1 MITKFDSLYAGHVD
15 MGDVGY
21 GGTAVNDRAFGNE
34 HLSSVYAKTDAIAQ
48 TMDANGYDTFWL
60 AEHHF
65 QPEGYEC
72 IPNVLMSAVHL
83 AHATERLNIGCGFNI
98 APMWHPLRLA
108 EDYATADILTGG
120 RVIFGVGRGY
130 HSREIE
136 TFGSPLF
143 DQGGN
148 RDLFEEQVDIIFKAF
163 NEEAFSHKGK
173 YYTIPPSVPYR
184 GYQLERITV
193 VPRPLRLP
201 VECWQPIQSATPRG
215 LDFMAKHGIKG
226 IIGGGV
232 AEGGAM
238 RRVVEAYRDAN
249 ARAGRE
255 LALGENLSFGFH
267 FYIADSKEKAMREA
281 AKYFEENLKMF
292 GPLRLVRALSDEQID
307 AMSDPRRASTADL
320 PRIEGAV
327 EAGGFLCGP
336 PDLITEQLRRV
347 EASYPGLDRV
357 SVSLPVGA
365 PQAVITEQLE
375 WFAAEV
381 MAGFGGGKAV
391 GDAAAAA
398 SAGDAGAAAA
408 SAADAA
414 AGAGASAADAAAGG
428 D

>member
-15 MGDVGY
+15 MDDIGY
-21 GGTAVNDRAFGNE
+21 AGTAVNDRLFDNE
-34 HLSSVYAKTDAIAQ
+34 HLASVYAKTDAIAK
-48 TMDANGYDTFWL
+48 TMDANGFDTFWL

-72 IPNVLMSAVHL
+72 LPNVLMSAVHL
-83 AHATERLNIGCGFNI
+83 AHITERLNIGCGFNI

-136 TFGSPLF
+136 SFGSPLF
-143 DQGGN
+143 DQEGN

-163 NEEAFSHKGK
+163 NEASFSHHGK
-173 YYTIPPSVPYR
+173 NYTIPPSVPYR
-184 GYQLERITV
+184 GYQLEEISL

-238 RRVVEAYRDAN
+238 HRVVEAFRDAY
-249 ARAGRE
+249 GRTGVDLE
-255 LALGENLSFGFH
+255 LGENLSFGFH
-267 FYIADSKEKAMREA
+267 FYLAESKEKATREA
-281 AKYFEENLKMF
+281 AALFEENLKMF
-292 GPLRLVRALSDEQID
+292 GPLRLVRALSEEQIE
-307 AMSDPRRASTADL
+307 AMSDPKRAPTFDL

-327 EAGGFLCGP
+327 EAGGFLCGTP
-336 PDLITEQLRRV
+336 EEVIEHLKRV
-347 EASYPGLDRV
+347 EEMYPGLDRV
-357 SVSLPVGA
+357 SVSQPVGTSEA
-365 PQAVITEQLE
+365 IITEQLQ
-375 WFAAEV
+375 WFAEEV
-381 MAGFGGGKAV
+381 MPAFGAKVAEPV
-391 GDAAAAA
+391 PGD
-398 SAGDAGAAAA
+398 D
-408 SAADAA
+408 
-414 AGAGASAADAAAGG
+414 
-428 D
+428 

>member
-15 MGDVGY
+15 MDDIGY
-21 GGTAVNDRAFGNE
+21 AGTAVNDRLFDND
-34 HLSSVYAKTDAIAQ
+34 HLASVYAKTDAIAK

-72 IPNVLMSAVHL
+72 LPNVLMSAVHL
-83 AHATERLNIGCGFNI
+83 AHITERLNIGCGFNI

-136 TFGSPLF
+136 SFGSPLF
-143 DQGGN
+143 DQEGN

-163 NEEAFSHKGK
+163 NEDSFSHHGK
-173 YYTIPPSVPYR
+173 NYTIPPGVPYR
-184 GYQLERITV
+184 GYELQEITL

-238 RRVVEAYRDAN
+238 HRVIEAFRDAY
-249 ARAGRE
+249 ARKGVDLE
-255 LALGENLSFGFH
+255 LGENLSFGFH
-267 FYIADSKEKAMREA
+267 FYLADSKEKAIREA
-281 AKYFEENLKMF
+281 AALFEENLKMF
-292 GPLRLVRALSDEQID
+292 GPLRLVRALSEEQID
-307 AMSDPRRASTADL
+307 AMSDPKRAPTFDL

-327 EAGGFLCGP
+327 ESGGFLCGP
-336 PDLITEQLRRV
+336 PEVVIEQLKRI
-347 EASYPGLDRV
+347 EELYPGLDRV
-357 SVSLPVGA
+357 SVSQPVGTSE
-365 PQAVITEQLE
+365 AVITEQLQ
-375 WFAAEV
+375 WFAEEV
-381 MAGFGGGKAV
+381 MPAFKGSASTREPELEAV
-391 GDAAAAA
+391 PGD
-398 SAGDAGAAAA
+398 D
-408 SAADAA
+408 
-414 AGAGASAADAAAGG
+414 
-428 D
+428 